1 MASACRTLCVGR
13 TERFFNGRAIGG
25 VGALVR
31 VGNRRYTHYIRVTS
45 GREAE
50 MSCTGCAD
58 ANLIAIRMKIGAE
71 DVVFRRCNRCE
82 INQWATTEGE
92 ISLDEVLELARTG
105 K

>member
-1 MASACRTLCVGR
+1 MG
-13 TERFFNGRAIGG
+13 
-25 VGALVR
+25 
-31 VGNRRYTHYIRVTS
+31 
-45 GREAE
+45 
-50 MSCTGCAD
+50 CTGCAD

-92 ISLDEVLELARTG
+92 ISLDEVLELARAG